1 MTRRR
6 TWLIHTLFLL
16 ALVLL
21 YFWRLV
27 TPLAKDRAI
36 FIESDFNLQFYPWL
50 TFVYDQWRH
59 LRLPLWNPYINA
71 GQPGLADIQL
81 AALYPVNLIVFLLLA
96 LARQPFIPP
105 ALVGII
111 LLHVWLAAV
120 FTYALVRHLT
130 RAAFPALLAAIVYAF
145 SGYMVTYA
153 TIQLSVIQTAAWL
166 PLLLLA
172 VERLVRHEHRRHVLA
187 LALVLAVSLLAG
199 HPQLFVYNAYAA
211 LLYFVV
217 RAAETHPPRRV
228 LLRVGTHLAPA
239 FLLAVGLT
247 AAQLLPTAELFA
259 HSYRAEQLNFH
270 YVSAGLLPDQWLAYV
285 VPAALGDPL
294 FFLGTTAAVLAALGL
309 VGHWNVARVWAALG
323 LAFFLLVMGG
333 HTFAYVFAYVAL
345 PGFGLFRDQYRA
357 AYIVVLSVAVLAGW
371 GARRFLSPDQNATTK
386 AVRHALRWLTLAVL
400 GVGLVLHLAHA
411 VWPDQPRLAALSTA
425 WAWPEGTLLAML
437 ALFILQEKGRLPA
450 TWVRGLLLGLLM
462 LELFSPIWTRPLRDR
477 PPEGLFPTTS
487 IVQAMQRDP
496 ARPFRISSEGLLP
509 GGPNSAIIFG
519 LEDVL
524 GYTPLRLEVLARL
537 DALPELRRWGL
548 LNVRYVLTTRDFS
561 GDGRFALVAQEGEK
575 RLYRFGGADALPR
588 VFVVHQA
595 RIVQGDAVWQA
606 VQDVNPR
613 TTAVL
618 ETAPA
623 IALPGPVQAEDRV
636 RILTYQPQRMVIE
649 VDMAAAGL
657 VVFSEMDYPGWRAY
671 VDDRRAPVYRAYGAL
686 RAVPV
691 PAGSHRVEMVYR
703 PLVFYAGAVISL
715 GTFILILWLWRK
727 QE

>member
-1 MTRRR
+1 MMRRVSR
-6 TWLIHTLFLL
+6 LAYALFLL

-27 TPLAKDRAI
+27 TPFARDRAV

-50 TFVYDQWRH
+50 TFVYEQWSH
-59 LRLPLWNPYINA
+59 LRVPLWNPYINA

-81 AALYPVNLIVFLLLA
+81 AALYPVNLAVFLVLA
-96 LARQPFIPP
+96 LARQPFTPL
-105 ALVGII
+105 ALVGIT
-111 LLHVWLAAV
+111 LLHVWLAAL
-120 FTYALVRHLT
+120 FTYLLVHHLT
-130 RAAFPALLAAIVYAF
+130 RDAFAGLLAAVVYAF

-153 TIQLSVIQTAAWL
+153 TIQLSVVQTAAWL
-166 PLLLLA
+166 PLILLM
-172 VERLVRHEHRRHVLA
+172 VERLARDGRRRHTIG

-211 LLYFVV
+211 LLYFVA
-217 RAAETHPPRRV
+217 RAAETQPPRRV
-228 LLRVGTHLAPA
+228 LARVGTHLVPA

-259 HSYRAEQLNFH
+259 HSYRAEQLNFR
-270 YVSAGLLPDQWLAYV
+270 YVSSGLLPDQWLAYL

-309 VGHWNVARVWAALG
+309 VWRWREARAWAILG

-357 AYIVVLSVAVLAGW
+357 TYIVVLSVAVLAGW
-371 GARRFLSPDQNATTK
+371 GARRFTTLGQDT
-386 AVRHALRWLTLAVL
+386 AARPLRRRVGWLTLAV
-400 GVGLVLHLAHA
+400 VTIGLVLHLAHA
-411 VWPDQPRLAALSTA
+411 LWPEQPGLATLSAA
-425 WAWPEGTLLAML
+425 WAWPEGALLAL
-437 ALFILQEKGRLPA
+437 LGVLFLQEKGRLPA
-450 TWVRGLLLGLLM
+450 PWVRGLLLGVLM
-462 LELFSPIWTRPLRDR
+462 LELFSPIWNRPLRDV
-477 PPEGLFPTTS
+477 PPEGLFPTTPV
-487 IVQAMQRDP
+487 VQAMQRDT

-509 GGPNSAIIFG
+509 GGPNSAIVFG

-561 GDGRFALVAQEGEK
+561 GDGRFGLVAQDGEK

-595 RIVQGDAVWQA
+595 RVVQGDAVWQA
-606 VQDVNPR
+606 VQEVDLR
-613 TTAVL
+613 TTAIL

-623 IALPGPVQAEDRV
+623 VELPGTVQGEDRV
-636 RILTYQPQRMVIE
+636 RILVYEAQRMQVE
-649 VDMAAAGL
+649 VNLAAPGL
-657 VVFSEMDYPGWRAY
+657 VVFSEMHYPGWQAY
-671 VDDRRAPVYRAYGAL
+671 VDGTRAPLYRANGAL

-691 PAGSHRVEMVYR
+691 PAGPHRVDMVYR
-703 PLVFYAGAVISL
+703 PLTFYAGLLISL
-715 GTFILILWLWRK
+715 LSLGLALWLWLR
-727 QE
+727 